1 MRLRPYHIAVGLLLL
16 GFSARAQNVNVIRG
30 TVIEEDSGK
39 GAIQA
44 AVMLLSPRDSSMV
57 RGTVTDQDGKF
68 ETRAPSG
75 DYIVQISLMGFT
87 TKCINIHK
95 TASQEGLQ
103 LGNIV
108 ISPESLEL
116 KGALVTAA
124 PDPVKVVEDTVIY
137 NAAAFKVADD
147 ATLEELVRKIPGMEV
162 SSSGAVTLHG
172 KPITELL
179 LNGKKYFGENV
190 KTGLK
195 NIQADMVENIKAYER
210 ESDYARLSGIDDGES
225 SPVLDITVKK
235 QFLENWRGTANAGG
249 GTSHRYT
256 LRGNANKIGEKAH
269 FTIVAGSR
277 NNAGQ
282 AGVGVT
288 SSNQIGTG
296 ATGDATW
303 NEAGFTFARRNEK
316 SDISGNIHFGDRLGE
331 TLTDGRSQTVNSSS
345 TTFGNSHGRTL
356 SSAPNVKLN
365 FNLESRIDKSHTL
378 IITPKFEYS
387 LTNRYSKSL
396 GRSFLS
402 DPYELVSDPGEY
414 LGLEVKDDPFA
425 TSRVN
430 ATDNSSGVYTAKING
445 SLTLQGF
452 KRSTKKKGRTLSAY
466 LTASAS
472 GYRDDQFT
480 DNNTRYF
487 RISKNPDSLLV
498 RQFYTDIDQI
508 TTYVQARV
516 GWTEPLGKGFS
527 INGNA
532 SIQYRQVDQ
541 QKACYNIGE
550 VSDSWNVISDL
561 GLRKQLATLPALWQ
575 EGYSGEQSYAGRY
588 QLISGVLSVNGR
600 YVKKKANLSAGFVL
614 KPQVSFFSWTGG
626 TARVDDFNAAPNLT
640 LRYSF
645 TKSNKLSLRYNS
657 YTNTPSVSQLMPVVN
672 KTNPL
677 SIRTG
682 NPYLKAPYVH
692 NANLSY
698 NYSNLKKQSSLVC
711 ELLYSNTRNAVSSS
725 CEYDPESGVR
735 TYSSKNING
744 NWRVSGSAVLNKSF
758 PGGRWSLTNHTSA
771 QYRNDASFLYNSKKK
786 EDEINNTA
794 RTMVK
799 ELLEGSCRGSWYE
812 LVAGGGLEYTDEF
825 SNLRPEMHQTPVTWI
840 GECSAIL
847 TFPWKMRLETDF
859 SVLFQRGYSYSEL
872 NKNYYIWNFEL
883 SQRVLKHGT
892 LRLGWYDVLGSQ
904 DNLSRTFTASRRAI
918 TLYNGVSSYIMLRF
932 FYSFTPKKK

>member
-1 MRLRPYHIAVGLLLL
+1 MRFRLSLLVLFLL
-16 GFSARAQNVNVIRG
+16 ALGVVSGAQNVNVIRG
-30 TVIEEDSGK
+30 TVVEEDSGK

-44 AVMLLSPRDSSMV
+44 AVMLLSPRDSTMV

-75 DYIVQISLMGFT
+75 DYIVRISQMGFA
-87 TKCINIHK
+87 TKFINIHK

-103 LGNIV
+103 LGSIV

-116 KGALVTAA
+116 QGATVTAA
-124 PDPVKVVEDTVIY
+124 PDPVRVVEDTVIY

-147 ATLEELVRKIPGMEV
+147 ASLEELVRKIPGMEV

-195 NIQADMVENIKAYER
+195 NLQADMVENIKAYER

-225 SPVLDITVKK
+225 MPVLDITVKK
-235 QFLENWRGTANAGG
+235 QFLENWRGTANAGA

-269 FTIVAGSR
+269 FTVVAGSR

-282 AGVGVT
+282 AGIGVT

-303 NEAGFTFARRNEK
+303 NEAGFTFARRSDKN
-316 SDISGNIHFGDRLGE
+316 DISANIHFGDRQGD
-331 TLTDGRSQTVNSSS
+331 TRSDGRSQTVNSSS
-345 TTFGNSHGRTL
+345 TTYGNSRGTSL

-365 FNLESRIDKSHTL
+365 LNLESRIDKSHTL

-387 LTNRYSKSL
+387 LSNRYSRSL

-414 LGLEVKDDPFA
+414 LGLDVRDDPF
-425 TSRVN
+425 TVSRIN
-430 ATDNSSGVYTAKING
+430 ATDNRSGVYTTRITG
-445 SLTLQGF
+445 GLTLQGF
-452 KRSTKKKGRTLSAY
+452 KRSTIKRGRTISAY
-466 LTASAS
+466 LTASVY
-472 GYRDDQFT
+472 GYNDDQFT

-498 RQFYTDIDQI
+498 KRFYTDIDQV
-508 TTYVQARV
+508 TGYFQGRL

-532 SIQYRQVDQ
+532 SIIYRQVNQ
-541 QKACYNIGE
+541 NRSCYNIGKA
-550 VSDSWNVISDL
+550 SRDWSVISDL
-561 GLRKQLATLPALWQ
+561 SFRTQLAALPSLWQ
-575 EGYSGEQSYAGRY
+575 ECKAADQSYNGRY
-588 QLISGVLSVNGR
+588 QLLYGAFSINGR
-600 YVKKKANLSAGFVL
+600 YVRKKANLSAGVVL
-614 KPQVSFFSWTGG
+614 KPQVSFFNWSGG
-626 TARVDDFNAAPNLT
+626 TVRVDDFNAAPNLT

-645 TKSNKLSLRYNS
+645 TKSNKISLRYS
-657 YTNTPSVSQLMPVVN
+657 TTTNTPSVSQLMPVVN
-672 KTNPL
+672 STNPL

-698 NYSNLKKQSSLVC
+698 NYSNIKKQSSFVC
-711 ELLYSNTRNAVSSS
+711 EVLYSGTRNAVSSS
-725 CEYDPESGVR
+725 CEYDPDTGVR

-744 NWRVSGSAVLNKSF
+744 NWRVSGSTVLNKSF
-758 PGGRWSLTNHTSA
+758 PGGRWSLTNHASA

-799 ELLEGSCRGSWYE
+799 ELLEGSCRGAWYE
-812 LVAGGGLEYTDEF
+812 FVAGGGLEYTDEF

-859 SVLFQRGYSYSEL
+859 SLLFQRGYTYSEL
-872 NKNYYIWNFEL
+872 NKNYYIWNIEL
-883 SQRVLKHGT
+883 SQRVLPHGT
-892 LRLGWYDVLGSQ
+892 LRLGWYDVFGSQ

-918 TLYNGVSSYIMLRF
+918 TLYNGVSSYLMLRF
-932 FYSFTPKKK
+932 IYSFTPKKK